1 MDSDSVGAVG
11 RRRLLGWGG
20 LAAVGVAAGA
30 PLLGP
35 GGNAALASADS
46 GVIPPDARPGGA
58 YDRYVA
64 KLAAEGRFSGVV
76 MLAHRGRTVL
86 SRSYGMADKEK
97 GVRNHEGIAFSLS
110 SAGKPFGAVAI
121 LQLAQ
126 RGKLKLYDTVGT
138 HLKGFT
144 KEIAEQVT
152 IHHLLSGTSG
162 LDNPDVD
169 LERVFQSRE
178 EVHEYNEQWAR
189 QAKLV
194 AAPGTPTDHV
204 GAEVAIPAQIVEA
217 VSGEPYWDYVEENVF
232 RRCGMSGTA
241 FYTRPQWLTDPHIA
255 HPYMQ
260 LADGSVVDAVRNLDK
275 GSPSPHTPGKNPGR
289 NFIDAPGDGGFATA
303 PDLIRFAQALRD
315 GTVLD
320 RSYAEVLT
328 GPRTPLPPQGGG
340 LRAGRRAAA
349 DAGFGAYSMPVH
361 IVNGQWLW
369 GRAGGDP
376 GVGASWNIYPDTGWV
391 GVILSNHDG
400 APLWEI
406 TEQEIQAVTGL
417 R

>member
-1 MDSDSVGAVG
+1 MDSDSMGAVG

-30 PLLGP
+30 PP
-35 GGNAALASADS
+35 AGGLRGTTALASTGPD
-46 GVIPPDARPGGA
+46 VIPPDVRPGGA

-64 KLAAEGRFSGVV
+64 KLAAEGKFVGVV

-86 SRSYGMADKEK
+86 SRNYGMADKEK

-126 RGKLKLYDTVGT
+126 QGKLKLYDTVGT
-138 HLKGFT
+138 HLKGFA

-162 LDNPDVD
+162 LDTPDVD
-169 LERVFQSRE
+169 VQRVFQSRE
-178 EVHEYNEQWAR
+178 EVREYNEQWAR
-189 QAKLV
+189 RAKLV
-194 AAPGTPTDHV
+194 AAPGTPTDHA
-204 GAEVAIPAQIVEA
+204 GAEIAIPAQIVEA
-217 VSGEPYWDYVEENVF
+217 VSGTSYWDYVEENVF
-232 RRCGMSGTA
+232 RRCGMRGTA
-241 FYTRPQWLTDPHIA
+241 FYTRPQWLTDQHIA

-303 PDLIRFAQALRD
+303 PDLVRFAQALRD

-320 RSYAEVLT
+320 RRYADLLI

-340 LRAGRRAAA
+340 LRAAAA
-349 DAGFGAYSMPVH
+349 DAGFGAYLMPVH

-400 APLWEI
+400 VPLWEMI
-406 TEQEIQAVTGL
+406 EQEIQAVTG
-417 R
+417 RR